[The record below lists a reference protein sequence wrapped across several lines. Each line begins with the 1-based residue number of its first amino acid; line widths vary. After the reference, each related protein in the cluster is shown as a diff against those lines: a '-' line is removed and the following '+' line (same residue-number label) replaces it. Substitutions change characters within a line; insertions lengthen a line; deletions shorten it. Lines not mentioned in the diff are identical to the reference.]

1 MTHRGISLVQLLT
14 VLCLRTKLPRL
25 LQVIRA
31 FSGTDAVHASDEQF
45 LLDLD
50 WKPKL
55 SGTQEVITWAV
66 PITVCCL
73 VYFFTAPA
81 GLSIPYGTCIG
92 VLFGLLLVFVRSI
105 FMEAMYK
112 VCGDL
117 GRRMA
122 PLASSGNRSTVRKL
136 RQ

>member
-1 MTHRGISLVQLLT
+1 
-14 VLCLRTKLPRL
+14 
-25 LQVIRA
+25 VIRA
-31 FSGTDAVHASDEQF
+31 FSGTNVVHATDEQF

-55 SGTQEVITWAV
+55 SGTQEVIAWAV

-81 GLSIPYGTCIG
+81 AISIPYGTCIG
-92 VLFGLLLVFVRSI
+92 VLFGLLLVLVRSI

-112 VCGDL
+112 VHQGLLQDCGAVSQKEQQPYMQW
-117 GRRMA
+117 RHSRVA
-122 PLASSGNRSTVRKL
+122 PDRCFTAALTRPQR
-136 RQ
+136 